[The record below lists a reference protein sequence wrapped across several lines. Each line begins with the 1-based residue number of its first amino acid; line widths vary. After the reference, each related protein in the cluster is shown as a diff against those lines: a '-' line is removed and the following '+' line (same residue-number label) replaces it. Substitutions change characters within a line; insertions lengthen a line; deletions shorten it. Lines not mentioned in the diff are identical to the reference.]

1 MLATDLASLRRS
13 SPSASRL
20 NDHILAIDFGTQS
33 VRALLF
39 DARGTLSAKA
49 RVPVRYD
56 SPQPGWFES
65 DPEYLWDAM
74 AAACRRLWESSSVPR
89 SAVRAVTLTTQRG
102 TMINVDSAGRPLR
115 PAIIWLDRRRTEGL
129 PPIGGVWGALFRVAG
144 MRDTI
149 AAFRAEAE
157 ANWIARNEPDVWRR
171 THRFLLLSGFLTHR
185 LTGRYA
191 DSIGAQVG
199 YIPFDFRGLRWAP
212 KVDWKWRIAPIDAAM
227 LPELV
232 PPAGQLGVVTHE
244 ASAATGIPEGLPVIA
259 AAADK
264 ACEVLGAGAL
274 EPHIGALSYGTVA
287 TINTTQRRY
296 VEPIRLI
303 PPYPAAVPDTYSV
316 EIQISRGYWMVNWFK
331 EEFGHP
337 ERERA
342 AAMGD
347 GAEAEALFDDLVRS
361 VPPGAQGLILQPTWA
376 PGIKVP
382 GPEARGAVIGF
393 SDAHGRPHLYRAILE
408 GIAYALREATERI
421 ASRSGTRVTELRVA
435 GGGSQSDAAMQI
447 TADVFGLPA
456 ARPHL
461 FEASG
466 LGAAVDAAVGLG
478 MHPDFPTAVREMTRL
493 GRVFEPD
500 PRAQDMYDD
509 LYRNVYLKMYGRL
522 RPLYEF
528 LRRYRT
534 TS

>member
-1 MLATDLASLRRS
+1 MLAMDRASPRRS

-39 DARGTLSAKA
+39 DARGILSAKA
-49 RVPVRYD
+49 RIPLRYD

-65 DPEYLWDAM
+65 DPEYLWSAM
-74 AAACRRLWESSSVPR
+74 AEACRRLWETSPVPR
-89 SAVRAVTLTTQRG
+89 SAVRGVTLTTQRG
-102 TMINVDSAGRPLR
+102 TVINVDDSGRPLR
-115 PAIIWLDRRRTEGL
+115 PAIVWLDRRRTEGL
-129 PPIGGVWGALFRVAG
+129 PAIGGVWGALFGVTG
-144 MRDTI
+144 MRETI
-149 AAFRAEAE
+149 AAFQAEAE
-157 ANWIARNEPDVWRR
+157 ANWIARNEPEVWRR

-185 LTGRYA
+185 LTGRYV

-199 YIPFDFRGLRWAP
+199 YIPFDFRGLRWAS
-212 KVDWKWRIAPIDAAM
+212 KLDWKWRIAPFDASM
-227 LPELV
+227 LPDLV
-232 PPAGQLGVVTHE
+232 PPAGHLGVVTHE

-274 EPHIGALSYGTVA
+274 EPHMGALSYGTVA

-296 VEPIRLI
+296 VEPIPLI
-303 PPYPAAVPDTYSV
+303 PPYPAAIPGAYSV
-316 EIQISRGYWMVNWFK
+316 EIQVSRGYWMVNWFK

-342 AAMGD
+342 AALGD
-347 GAEAEALFDDLVRS
+347 SAEAEALFDELVRS
-361 VPPGAQGLILQPTWA
+361 VPPGAQGLVLQPTWA

-447 TADVFGLPA
+447 TADVFGMPA
-456 ARPHL
+456 ARPHVY
-461 FEASG
+461 EASG
-466 LGAAVDAAVGLG
+466 LGAAIDAAVGLG
-478 MHPDFPTAVREMTRL
+478 MHSDFPTAIREMTRV

-500 PRAQDMYDD
+500 SRTRHMYDD
-509 LYRNVYLKMYGRL
+509 LYRNVYLRMYGRL

-528 LRRYRT
+528 LRRYR
-534 TS
+534 SS

>member
-212 KVDWKWRIAPIDAAM
+212 K
-227 LPELV
+227 E
-232 PPAGQLGVVTHE
+232 
-244 ASAATGIPEGLPVIA
+244 
-259 AAADK
+259 
-264 ACEVLGAGAL
+264 
-274 EPHIGALSYGTVA
+274 IG
-287 TINTTQRRY
+287 
-296 VEPIRLI
+296 
-303 PPYPAAVPDTYSV
+303 
-316 EIQISRGYWMVNWFK
+316 
-331 EEFGHP
+331 
-337 ERERA
+337 RA
-342 AAMGD
+342 H
-347 GAEAEALFDDLVRS
+347 V
-361 VPPGAQGLILQPTWA
+361 
-376 PGIKVP
+376 
-382 GPEARGAVIGF
+382 
-393 SDAHGRPHLYRAILE
+393 
-408 GIAYALREATERI
+408 
-421 ASRSGTRVTELRVA
+421 
-435 GGGSQSDAAMQI
+435 
-447 TADVFGLPA
+447 
-456 ARPHL
+456 
-461 FEASG
+461 
-466 LGAAVDAAVGLG
+466 
-478 MHPDFPTAVREMTRL
+478 
-493 GRVFEPD
+493 
-500 PRAQDMYDD
+500 
-509 LYRNVYLKMYGRL
+509 
-522 RPLYEF
+522 
-528 LRRYRT
+528 
-534 TS
+534 